1 MDGQNGKQPFV
12 GSGMMDWTKVAS
24 TIGGTAPLLAGL
36 VGGPV
41 GLGVTAAATIL
52 SHVLGT
58 SNDPQSIETALQDPA
73 ALDKVRQAESANAV
87 QLQQLAV
94 TAAQAQLT
102 HEIEMAHVEAGDRA
116 DARSMGV
123 ATKDWVPKALA
134 MAVTAGFF
142 GILLMM
148 TLRSL
153 PDQNRDLVNVILG
166 SLGTAWVSIIGY
178 YFGTSAGSARKTELL
193 AKPSVPIT
201 PDSAISLREPV
212 PAPMQSGPS
221 GGGIAHSE
229 LFPPLFPG
237 AQGPSY
243 AGGS

>member
-1 MDGQNGKQPFV
+1 
-12 GSGMMDWTKVAS
+12 MMDWSKVAS

-58 SNDPQSIETALQDPA
+58 SNDPQSIEAALQDPA

-102 HEIEMAHVEAGDRA
+102 HEIELARVDAEDRA
-116 DARSMGV
+116 NARSMGI

-142 GILLMM
+142 GILLLM

-153 PDQNRDLVNVILG
+153 PDENRDLMNVILG

-193 AKPSVPIT
+193 AKPGVSVV
-201 PDSAISLREPV
+201 PDSAMPLRESV
-212 PAPMQSGPS
+212 PPPTHNASS
-221 GGGIAHSE
+221 GGGISHTE

-237 AQGPSY
+237 VQGPIY
-243 AGGS
+243 ASGS

>member
-1 MDGQNGKQPFV
+1 
-12 GSGMMDWTKVAS
+12 MDWSKVAS
-24 TIGGTAPLLAGL
+24 TISGTAPLLAGL

-41 GLGVTAAATIL
+41 GLGVTAASTIL

-58 SNDPQSIETALQDPA
+58 ANDPTSVSAALEDPA

-102 HEIEMAHVEAGDRA
+102 HDIELARVEAADRA
-116 DARSMGV
+116 DARDKEEKTG
-123 ATKDWVPKALA
+123 DWVPKALA

-142 GILLMM
+142 SMLALMA
-148 TLRSL
+148 LHGL
-153 PDQNRDLVNVILG
+153 PGENRDLMNVILG

-193 AKPSVPIT
+193 AKPSVPISSN
-201 PDSAISLREPV
+201 SAVTLREPAPATASPAAGAV
-212 PAPMQSGPS
+212 PVAAA
-221 GGGIAHSE
+221 AHSE
-229 LFPPLFPG
+229 LFLPLAPG
-237 AQGPSY
+237 GQGPVF
-243 AGGS
+243 AGS